1 MAAKK
6 ERRTR
11 EAELILLSF
20 TQIWDKHTK
29 LLSQPP
35 PSVQAQPSA
44 PTSHT
49 SPVVEVA
56 PPAALELLAPFAL
69 ELLAPFALELL
80 APFALALLAPF
91 AVVEVLAPF
100 ALELLAP
107 FAVVEV
113 LAPFAVVEVLAP
125 FVVVEVLA
133 PFVVVEVLAPFAVV
147 EVLAPFEVVPLEG
160 AGTPVVV
167 EPRVPHLMLLNL
179 TVAEGAEL
187 STCDGTPDELAQGP
201 LAIPGVL
208 GLPLAG

>member
-1 MAAKK
+1 
-6 ERRTR
+6 
-11 EAELILLSF
+11 LLSF

-133 PFVVVEVLAPFAVV
+133 PFVVVEVLAPF
-147 EVLAPFEVVPLEG
+147 EVVPLEG